1 MTTTDPAPDVKPDTV
16 TVNIDGRDVAAEPG
30 ELLIKVAQEH
40 GVYIPRF
47 CWHER
52 MKPVG
57 MCRMCLV
64 EVDGVR
70 GFPPA
75 CTTRVTEGMVC
86 RTQTDAVRKIQD
98 GVLEFLLVNHPL
110 DCPVCDRGGECPL
123 QDQTLA
129 FGPGESRF
137 TEEKRHFEKPIPISE
152 VVLLDRER
160 CIQCA
165 RCTRFAEEIAGDPLI
180 TFVDRG
186 DRTEVHNFPDHP
198 FASYFSGNTVQIC
211 PVGALTAKPYR
222 FRARP
227 WDLATVETS
236 CTTCAVQCRGALQSS
251 TDRLVRFLGVDSEP
265 VNHGWLCD
273 KGRYGF
279 EYVHAEERVV
289 EPLIRRGGE
298 LVETP
303 WAEAL
308 DAAAAALQRVRELHG
323 SGSIA
328 VLGGARG
335 SNEDAYAW
343 ARLAKGVL
351 GTDHVDAQLGDGLP
365 AEVVLGL
372 PRAEIGDCD
381 GAAAIVLLGP
391 DLKDELPV
399 LHLRVRRAAVE
410 LGVPVIDFSVADTAV
425 SPSTIMLRP
434 GPGEVGA
441 VAERLM
447 SAVKSGAPVPGTR
460 DGDPVNAA
468 AAVLRERQGTV
479 VVVLGRGSLA
489 ERADPTLRAAAALAE
504 LANVKFL
511 SALRRGNVHGAI
523 ELGLAPGLLPGRV
536 SIDEGRA
543 AFTAAWGG
551 VPVARGLD
559 ATGILQAAAAGKIHA
574 LVLLGS
580 DPLADFPDRALVRDA
595 FDGVGTVVAVDA
607 FLSES
612 ARRAEV
618 VLPATLW
625 GEKQGTVTNLEGRVQ
640 RLGRKVS
647 PPGSAMDDWRIA
659 AELALRLGADF
670 DLEQVDEVTD
680 EIAAVAPAFVGATS
694 ELLRRARDGVV
705 LPVGEHRSEI
715 VLRRSGLT
723 ILSDDGSGA
732 SWEPIRDAGAAAGE
746 ASDAAAAAETSAGLS
761 GEAHADATVST
772 GAAAA
777 AETSAGL
784 SGEAHADATVS
795 TAIVWDRQ
803 FGSAETPGRDA
814 YALRLVTGHTLYDGG
829 RAVTS
834 SPAIAGLA
842 HDIAL
847 LVSGTDLSRI
857 GVAEGTTV
865 KVTSQRTTLELA
877 VRVDARLPAGVARL
891 TFAPDAPG
899 AADLIDVSAPVTDV
913 RVETLR

>member
-1 MTTTDPAPDVKPDTV
+1 MTTTEPTPTKPDTASV
-16 TVNIDGRDVAAEPG
+16 TIDGHEIVAKPG

-47 CWHER
+47 CWHDR

-64 EVDGVR
+64 EVEGVR

-75 CTTRVTEGMVC
+75 CTTTVTDGMVC
-86 RTQTDAVRKIQD
+86 RTQTDAVKKIQD

-165 RCTRFAEEIAGDPLI
+165 RCTRFADEIAGDPLI

-186 DRTEVHNFPDHP
+186 DRTEVLNFPDHP

-227 WDLATVETS
+227 WDLATIETS
-236 CTTCAVQCRGALQSS
+236 CTMCAVQCRGALQSS

-279 EYVHAEERVV
+279 EYVHDENRVV
-289 EPLIRRGGE
+289 DPLVRDGGE
-298 LVETP
+298 LVEKTWP
-303 WAEAL
+303 EAL
-308 DAAAAALQRVRELHG
+308 DAAAAILERARSLHG
-323 SGSIA
+323 SGAIA

-372 PRAEIGDCD
+372 PRARISDCD
-381 GAAAIVLLGP
+381 RAAAIVLLGP
-391 DLKDELPV
+391 DLKEELPV
-399 LHLRVRRAAVE
+399 LHLRVRRAVVE
-410 LGVPVIDFSVADTAV
+410 LGVPLIDFSPTGGSVGEPGAM
-425 SPSTIMLRP
+425 SLRCA
-434 GPGEVGA
+434 PGEAGV

-447 SAVKSGAPVPGTR
+447 NAVKGVGGPSA
-460 DGDPVNAA
+460 GDVIGAA
-468 AAVLRERQGTV
+468 AAVLRERAGDV
-479 VVVLGRGSLA
+479 VVILGRSSLA
-489 ERADPTLRAAAALAE
+489 EHADATLRAAAALAE
-504 LANVKFL
+504 LPQVTFL
-511 SALRRGNVHGAI
+511 SALRRGNVHGAL
-523 ELGLAPGLLPGRV
+523 EVGLAPGLLPGRV
-536 SIDEGRA
+536 PLADGRA
-543 AFTAAWGG
+543 AFTSAWGA
-551 VPVARGLD
+551 VPEAPGLD
-559 ATGILQAAAAGKIHA
+559 AAGILRAAAAGKIHA
-574 LVLLGS
+574 LVLLGC

-595 FDGVGTVVAVDA
+595 FDGVGAVIAVDA
-607 FLSES
+607 FLSDS
-612 ARRAEV
+612 TRRADV

-647 PPGSAMDDWRIA
+647 PTGSAMDDWRIA
-659 AELALRLGADF
+659 AELALRLGSDF

-680 EIAAVAPAFVGATS
+680 EIARVAPAFEGADAD
-694 ELLRRARDGVV
+694 LLRRARDGVV
-705 LPVGEHRSEI
+705 LPVSEHRSEI
-715 VLRRSGLT
+715 VLRAGGLT
-723 ILSDDGSGA
+723 ILADDGSGA
-732 SWEPIRDAGAAAGE
+732 SWEPIRAAGE
-746 ASDAAAAAETSAGLS
+746 ATDDADGDATEHPEAAAVEPRLPA
-761 GEAHADATVST
+761 V
-772 GAAAA
+772 
-777 AETSAGL
+777 
-784 SGEAHADATVS
+784 
-795 TAIVWDRQ
+795 VWDRTY
-803 FGSAETPGRDA
+803 GSAEIPGRDA

-834 SPAIAGLA
+834 SPSIAALA
-842 HDIAL
+842 HEVAL
-847 LVSGTDLSRI
+847 MVSATDLARI
-857 GVAEGTTV
+857 GVAGGATV
-865 KVTSQRTTLELA
+865 KVTSSRTSLNL
-877 VRVDARLPAGVARL
+877 VVGVDARLPAGVARL
-891 TFAPDAPG
+891 TFAPGRPG
-899 AADLIDVSAPVTDV
+899 AADLIDTAAPVTDI

>member
-1 MTTTDPAPDVKPDTV
+1 MTVPGPTASERSTPAAKPDTV
-16 TVNIDGRDVAAEPG
+16 TVIVDGREVEARAG
-30 ELLIKVAQEH
+30 ELLIKVAQEN

-64 EVDGVR
+64 EVEGVR

-75 CTTRVTEGMVC
+75 CTTIVADGMVC
-86 RTQTDAVRKIQD
+86 RTQTDGVKKIQD

-137 TEEKRHFEKPIPISE
+137 TEEKRHFEKPIPISD

-165 RCTRFAEEIAGDPLI
+165 RCTRFADEIAGDPLI

-186 DRTEVHNFPDHP
+186 DRTEVLNFPDHP

-251 TDRLVRFLGVDSEP
+251 TNRLVRFLGVDSEP

-279 EYVHAEERVV
+279 EYVHDATRVV
-289 EPLIRRGGE
+289 EPLVRTGGE

-303 WAEAL
+303 WPEAL
-308 DAAAAALQRVRELHG
+308 DAAAAILERARSLHG
-323 SGSIA
+323 SGA
-328 VLGGARG
+328 VAMLGGARG

-343 ARLAKGVL
+343 VRLAKGVL

-365 AEVVLGL
+365 AEAVLGL
-372 PRAEIGDCD
+372 PRAQIGDCD
-381 GAAAIVLLGP
+381 HAAAIVLLGP
-391 DLKDELPV
+391 NLKEELPV

-410 LGVPVIDFSVADTAV
+410 LGVPVIDFSVAGTPLSSDTI
-425 SPSTIMLRP
+425 SLRCGPSEAGT
-434 GPGEVGA
+434 

-447 SAVKSGAPVPGTR
+447 SAVSGSG
-460 DGDPVNAA
+460 DGALGDDAIAKA
-468 AAVLRERQGTV
+468 AAVLREREGTV
-479 VVVLGRGSLA
+479 VVVLGRSSLA
-489 ERADPTLRAAAALAE
+489 ERPDATLRAAAALAE
-504 LANVKFL
+504 LPNVAFL
-511 SALRRGNVHGAI
+511 SALRRGNVHGAL

-536 SIDEGRA
+536 SLADGRSV
-543 AFTAAWGG
+543 FTAAWGA
-551 VPVARGLD
+551 VPESSGLD
-559 ATGILQAAAAGKIHA
+559 AEGILRTAAAGKIHA
-574 LVLLGS
+574 LVLLGC
-580 DPLADFPDRALVRDA
+580 DPLTDFPDRTLARDA
-595 FDGVGTVVAVDA
+595 FEGAGAVISVDA
-607 FLSES
+607 FLSAS
-612 ARRAEV
+612 TRRADV

-640 RLGRKVS
+640 RLGRKLS
-647 PPGSAMDDWRIA
+647 PSGSAMDDWRIA
-659 AELALRLGADF
+659 AELALRLGSNF

-680 EIAAVAPAFVGATS
+680 EIAKVAPAFDGATA

-705 LPVGEHRSEI
+705 LPVAEHRSEI
-715 VLRRSGLT
+715 ILRAGGLT
-723 ILSDDGSGA
+723 ILADDGPGA
-732 SWEPIRDAGAAAGE
+732 SWEPIRAAGE
-746 ASDAAAAAETSAGLS
+746 VVGASEG
-761 GEAHADATVST
+761 DATSEVEPTAEAEVS
-772 GAAAA
+772 APR
-777 AETSAGL
+777 L
-784 SGEAHADATVS
+784 QNV
-795 TAIVWDRQ
+795 VWNRR
-803 FGSAETPGRDA
+803 FGSSDSPGRDA
-814 YALRLVTGHTLYDGG
+814 YALRLVTGRTLYDGG

-834 SPAIAGLA
+834 SPSIAGLA
-842 HDIAL
+842 SDAAL
-847 LVSGTDLSRI
+847 FVSATDLARI
-857 GVAEGTTV
+857 GVTEGTTV
-865 KVTSQRTTLELA
+865 KVTSSRTSLNIA
-877 VRVDARLPAGVARL
+877 VRVDPRLSAGVARL
-891 TFAPDAPG
+891 AFAPGAPG
-899 AADLIDVSAPVTDV
+899 AADLIDASAPVTDV